1 MTRVVVL
8 TGDPLGTKMA
18 GPAIRSWNMA
28 LQLSRD
34 NEVAL
39 VTTTTLEDGLEAPF
53 ALHRIHPGENARFAE
68 LERWAEVIVFQ
79 GHGMSQFPV
88 LRTTD
93 RIVVADIYDPMH
105 LEMLEQGREQP
116 RATWELQV
124 STAREVL
131 NQQLALAD
139 FFLCASERQRLFYL
153 GHLASLGRISPATY
167 ADDPHLDRLLAV
179 VPFGLSST
187 PPELTGP
194 AIVGVLP
201 EVSEGDIVVIW
212 GGGIYSWFDP
222 KILIEAVAKVAE
234 RQPRLKLF
242 FLGTQ
247 HPGVAQM
254 GIVAESLQLARD
266 LGALDRSV
274 FFNETWVDF
283 DDRQNYLLEASF
295 GASTHQ
301 SHVETEFAFRT
312 RILDYL
318 WAGLPM
324 VVSDGD
330 SFADLVRD
338 EGLGIVVPA
347 GDEPALE
354 AALERLLTDGEF
366 VTEARSNVAR
376 VREQF
381 YWEGVLAPLV
391 EFVQSPR
398 HAADYPQNRRLAK
411 RGSGGNHKP
420 YGLRHDIS
428 MAWHHLVNSGPGAV
442 TSRIRGRLTRKR

>member
-1 MTRVVVL
+1 VTRVVIL

-28 LQLSRD
+28 LELSRD

-39 VTTTTLEDGLEAPF
+39 VTTTSLEAGLEAPF
-53 ALHRIHPGENARFAE
+53 AVHQIHPGEDARFGE
-68 LERWAEVIVFQ
+68 LERWTDVIVFQ
-79 GHGMSQFPV
+79 GHGMNQFAV

-116 RATWELQV
+116 RATWDLQV
-124 STAREVL
+124 STARDVL

-167 ADDPHLDRLLAV
+167 ETDPHLDRLLAV
-179 VPFGLSST
+179 VPFGLSSVEPVT
-187 PPELTGP
+187 TRP
-194 AIVGVLP
+194 AIAGVLP
-201 EVSEGDIVVIW
+201 GIEPGDVVVIW
-212 GGGIYSWFDP
+212 GGGVYSWFDP
-222 KILIEAVAKVAE
+222 KILIRAVAAVAA
-234 RQPRLKLF
+234 RHPQLKLF

-247 HPGVAQM
+247 HPGVARM
-254 GIVAESLQLARD
+254 GIVAESVALARE

-274 FFNETWVDF
+274 FFNESWVDF
-283 DDRQNYLLEASF
+283 ADRQNYLLEASI
-295 GASTHQ
+295 GASTHM

-324 VVSDGD
+324 IVSEGD

-338 EGLGIVVPA
+338 EGLGIAVPA
-347 GDEPALE
+347 GDEAALQQ
-354 AALERLLTDGEF
+354 ALERMLTDDAF
-366 VTEARSNVAR
+366 VREARAGVAR
-376 VREQF
+376 VRERF
-381 YWEGVLAPLV
+381 YWEWVLAPLV
-391 EFVQSPR
+391 EFIRTPA
-398 HAADYPQNRRLAK
+398 HAADYPENRRRAG
-411 RGSGGNHKP
+411 RSTGRTAKP
-420 YGLRHDIS
+420 YGLRHDLG

-442 TSRIRGRLTRKR
+442 TSRIRGRLRRNR